1 LHEIIILAQTLLGC
15 GIDTRMIDIHH
26 VRQAR
31 MHSTCQESRTP
42 SSHQYIY
49 VQHHFIREKLENQEI
64 CLKYCPRENMV
75 VLTKPLAKDWH
86 QTLTRAMGLKAFDY
100 SQNGSVEN
108 RALDCL

>member
-1 LHEIIILAQTLLGC
+1 
-15 GIDTRMIDIHH
+15 
-26 VRQAR
+26 
-31 MHSTCQESRTP
+31 
-42 SSHQYIY
+42 
-49 VQHHFIREKLENQEI
+49 
-64 CLKYCPRENMV
+64 MV